1 MLGELYTLTLNSYA
15 HLVEGETV
23 WADPGMLNIIL
34 AVVEHLTVEVLIGV
48 ISRVLA
54 DAVELGLLQQL

>member
-1 MLGELYTLTLNSYA
+1 M
-15 HLVEGETV
+15 EGETV